1 MDPIKKTQEGN
12 VFVLEI
18 SGSIQHGDTPAFE
31 EGIERVLNDGARF
44 VVLNFTSL
52 RYICSSAL
60 GVLIASKRKI
70 RRREGDIRIVLQ
82 EGDVLRV
89 FRITLLDRVFHF
101 YDDLPAAVKSF
112 DGLVPDA

>member
-1 MDPIKKTQEGN
+1 MDPIKKSQEGN
-12 VFVLEI
+12 VSVLEI

-31 EGIERVLNDGARF
+31 EGIERVLNEGARF

-60 GVLIASKRKI
+60 GVLIASKRKV
-70 RRREGDIRIVLQ
+70 RRREGDIRIVLK

-89 FRITLLDRVFHF
+89 FRITLLDRVFHS
-101 YDDLPAAVKSF
+101 YDDLGGAVKSF
-112 DGLVPDA
+112 KDIVTES